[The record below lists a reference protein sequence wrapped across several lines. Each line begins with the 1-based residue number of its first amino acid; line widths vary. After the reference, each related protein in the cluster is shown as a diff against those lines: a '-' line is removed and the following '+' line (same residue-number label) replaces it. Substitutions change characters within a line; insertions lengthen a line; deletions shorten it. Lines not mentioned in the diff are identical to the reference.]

1 MLKTDF
7 SHIRVYLFLAI
18 LGLLIV
24 IGCAAKKEFWGDP
37 KTGLILQ
44 YRMDEAQVLKYQSSS
59 DFIQTLEVMGNTMEV
74 ESDQMGTYSFTLKG
88 EQEGQYNLGV
98 TIDAMSLSIFSPQG
112 EFSADMGEIIGKSF
126 DMTVSMLGKEQD
138 LTGVDDLQYD
148 MASEGKRSIRSEFEN
163 FFPDLAEKPL
173 KIGDTWTTQWN
184 IVEKSGSGEARFE
197 FESVN
202 TLEGYETIEGL
213 DCAKITATLQGTLEG
228 EGEQQGMD
236 LVSQADIEGST
247 IWYFAYKKGVFISA
261 KTTGTGEGT
270 ITASGAQNM
279 TIPMVREFEIEVKL
293 VK

>member
-163 FFPDLAEKPL
+163 FFPDEP
-173 KIGDTWTTQWN
+173 
-184 IVEKSGSGEARFE
+184 KS
-197 FESVN
+197 
-202 TLEGYETIEGL
+202 
-213 DCAKITATLQGTLEG
+213 
-228 EGEQQGMD
+228 
-236 LVSQADIEGST
+236 SQ
-247 IWYFAYKKGVFISA
+247 
-261 KTTGTGEGT
+261 
-270 ITASGAQNM
+270 
-279 TIPMVREFEIEVKL
+279 
-293 VK
+293 